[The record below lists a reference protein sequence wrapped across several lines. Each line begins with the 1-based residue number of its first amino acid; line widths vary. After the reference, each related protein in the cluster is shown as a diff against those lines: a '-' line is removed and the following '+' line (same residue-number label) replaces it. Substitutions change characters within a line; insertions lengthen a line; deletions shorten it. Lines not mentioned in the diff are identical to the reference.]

1 LPSALKC
8 GPAPVRAEWVADH
21 RAERPGL
28 EVLQADVDAWI
39 AAHDAEAAEAHA
51 EQEAAAADD
60 DGWTVVGA
68 KRGRRKTTDGEG
80 TAVGGVAPAK
90 AARARNAAGPVGA
103 TDFYRHQ
110 LRENQ
115 RQAVVELR
123 QKFEEDKKRIA
134 ELRAARKFKPY

>member
-1 LPSALKC
+1 
-8 GPAPVRAEWVADH
+8 
-21 RAERPGL
+21 
-28 EVLQADVDAWI
+28 VLQADVDAWI
-39 AAHDAEAAEAHA
+39 AAHDAEAAEAQA